1 MDYLHSLTA
10 TSTVAII
17 AFPLLSLFY
26 FLWISRRNTNSKK
39 TAPEAGGAWPIIGHL
54 RLLGGSQPPHISLAN
69 MADKY
74 GRIFSIKL
82 GVHRALV
89 VSNWEIA
96 KECLTIN
103 DKAFASRPK
112 LACSEIMGYNGAMI
126 GFAPYGPY
134 WRQMRKI
141 VTIELLS
148 NHRLELL
155 KPVRESEIK
164 TSLQQLYQLW
174 NKKRSTNSDKVLVE
188 MKGWFKEVTLN
199 VILRMIVG
207 KRIPNSSEG
216 GEHLKWKK
224 SMDDFLVLSGKF
236 LISDAL
242 PFLRFLDIGGDIKF
256 MKKTAKELEQVVQG
270 WLREHKQKR
279 AENKANGE
287 EDFMGVML
295 SILSEA
301 EEHHADTIN
310 KANSLVRASLLT
322 KLIAINNIQKLEM
335 LLGIMAAAED
345 TTSVTLTWALSLLLN
360 NRDTLS
366 KVQQELD
373 VKVGKDRL
381 VVTESDTKSLVYLQS
396 IIKET
401 LRLYPAAPLS
411 MIHEAIEDCTVNG
424 YHVSAGTWLIMN
436 LHKIHRDPLIWA
448 NPSKF
453 QPERFMTTHKDVDVR
468 GQNFEL
474 IPFGSGRRM
483 CPGISFALQN
493 SSLILANVLHWFEFE
508 TSFDEAVDMREAPG
522 LTSSKAT
529 PLEVYVTPRLRAFVY
544 NSSN

>member
-1 MDYLHSLTA
+1 MDYSHSLTA
-10 TSTVAII
+10 TSAVAII
-17 AFPLLSLFY
+17 AFPLLFLFS
-26 FLWISRRNTNSKK
+26 FLLISRRNTNSKK

-69 MADKY
+69 LADKY

-89 VSNWEIA
+89 VSDWEIA
-96 KECLTIN
+96 KECLTVN

-112 LACSEIMGYNGAMI
+112 LASSEILGNNRAML

-134 WRQMRKI
+134 WRQIRK
-141 VTIELLS
+141 VATIELLS

-155 KPVRESEIK
+155 KHVRESEVK

-174 NKKRSTNSDKVLVE
+174 NKKRSANSDKVLVE

-199 VILRMIVG
+199 VIMRMIVG

-216 GEHLKWKK
+216 GENLKWRK
-224 SMDDFLVLSGKF
+224 SMDDFFVLSGKF

-256 MKKTAKELEQVVQG
+256 MKKTAKELDQVLQG

-310 KANSLVRASLLT
+310 KINCLG
-322 KLIAINNIQKLEM
+322 LI
-335 LLGIMAAAED
+335 LGAED
-345 TTSVTLTWALSLLLN
+345 TTSITLTWALSLLLN
-360 NRDTLS
+360 NRDKLS

-373 VKVGKDRL
+373 VHIGKDRL
-381 VVTESDTKSLVYLQS
+381 LLTESDTKNLVYLQS

-401 LRLYPAAPLS
+401 LRLYPPAPLS
-411 MIHEAIEDCTVNG
+411 VIHEAIEDCTVNG

-436 LHKIHRDPLIWA
+436 LHKIHHDPLIWA
-448 NPSKF
+448 NPFEF
-453 QPERFMTTHKDVDVR
+453 QLERFITTHKDIDVS

-474 IPFGSGRRM
+474 VPFGSGRRM
-483 CPGISFALQN
+483 CPGVSFALQV
-493 SSLILANVLHWFEFE
+493 LQLTLANVLHWFEFE
-508 TSFDEAVDMREAPG
+508 TPSGIAVDMREG
-522 LTSSKAT
+522 LGITSSKAT
-529 PLEVYVTPRLRAFVY
+529 PLEVHITPRLPAFVY
-544 NSSN
+544 NSTNSIRAYLG

>member
-17 AFPLLSLFY
+17 AFPLLFLFSLP
-26 FLWISRRNTNSKK
+26 WISRRNTNSKK

-112 LACSEIMGYNGAMI
+112 LAFSEIMGYNGAMT

-134 WRQMRKI
+134 WRQVRKI

-155 KPVRESEIK
+155 KPVRDSEIK
-164 TSLQQLYQLW
+164 TSLQQLYQQW

-199 VILRMIVG
+199 VITRMI
-207 KRIPNSSEG
+207 KY
-216 GEHLKWKK
+216 
-224 SMDDFLVLSGKF
+224 MDDFFELSGKF

-242 PFLRFLDIGGDIKF
+242 PFLRWLDIGGDMKY
-256 MKKTAKELEQVVQG
+256 MKKTAKELDQVVEG

-279 AENKANGE
+279 AENKANSE

-295 SILSEA
+295 SILSDA
-301 EEHHADTIN
+301 EELHADTIN
-310 KANSLVRASLLT
+310 KAT
-322 KLIAINNIQKLEM
+322 C
-335 LLGIMAAAED
+335 LGIVLEAED

-360 NRDTLS
+360 NHDTLS

-401 LRLYPAAPLS
+401 LRLYPVGPLS
-411 MIHEAIEDCTVNG
+411 LIHEAIEDCTVNG
-424 YHVSAGTWLIMN
+424 YH
-436 LHKIHRDPLIWA
+436 
-448 NPSKF
+448 
-453 QPERFMTTHKDVDVR
+453 
-468 GQNFEL
+468 
-474 IPFGSGRRM
+474 
-483 CPGISFALQN
+483 
-493 SSLILANVLHWFEFE
+493 
-508 TSFDEAVDMREAPG
+508 
-522 LTSSKAT
+522 
-529 PLEVYVTPRLRAFVY
+529 
-544 NSSN
+544 

>member
-1 MDYLHSLTA
+1 MDYSHSLTA
-10 TSTVAII
+10 TSAVAII
-17 AFPLLSLFY
+17 AFPLLFLFC

-89 VSNWEIA
+89 VSDWEIA
-96 KECLTIN
+96 KAFLTTN

-112 LACSEIMGYNGAMI
+112 LASSELLGNNSAML

-134 WRQMRKI
+134 WRQIRK
-141 VTIELLS
+141 VATIELLS

-155 KPVRESEIK
+155 KH
-164 TSLQQLYQLW
+164 QLW
-174 NKKRSTNSDKVLVE
+174 NKKRSANSDKVLVE

-199 VILRMIVG
+199 VIMRMIVG

-216 GEHLKWKK
+216 GENMKWKK
-224 SMDDFLVLSGKF
+224 SMDDFIVLSGKF

-242 PFLRFLDIGGDIKF
+242 PFLRWLDIGGDMKC
-256 MKKTAKELEQVVQG
+256 MKKTAKELDQVVEG

-295 SILSEA
+295 SILSDG

-310 KANSLVRASLLT
+310 KATCLGLVL
-322 KLIAINNIQKLEM
+322 
-335 LLGIMAAAED
+335 AAED
-345 TTSVTLTWALSLLLN
+345 STATTLTWALSLLLN
-360 NRDTLS
+360 NRDKLS

-373 VKVGKDRL
+373 VHIGNDRL
-381 VVTESDTKSLVYLQS
+381 LVTESDIKNLVYLQS

-401 LRLYPAAPLS
+401 LHLYPPAPLS
-411 MIHEAIEDCTVNG
+411 VIHEAIEDCTVNG
-424 YHVSAGTWLIMN
+424 YHVSTGTWLIMN
-436 LHKIHRDPLIWA
+436 LHKIHHDPLIWA
-448 NPSKF
+448 NPFEF
-453 QPERFMTTHKDVDVR
+453 QPERFMTTHKDIDVR

-474 IPFGSGRRM
+474 VPFGSGRRM
-483 CPGISFALQN
+483 CPGVSFALQV
-493 SSLILANVLHWFEFE
+493 LQLTLANMLHWFDFE
-508 TSFDEAVDMREAPG
+508 TPSNEPIDMREAFG
-522 LTSSKAT
+522 ITISKAT
-529 PLEVYVTPRLRAFVY
+529 PLEVHITPRLLASVY
-544 NSSN
+544 DFTN

>member
-1 MDYLHSLTA
+1 MFRRAKAGVFKAKAGVFKTKVYMV
-10 TSTVAII
+10 VAHEEVDLVNVHE
-17 AFPLLSLFY
+17 AMKHPT
-26 FLWISRRNTNSKK
+26 W
-39 TAPEAGGAWPIIGHL
+39 PEAVKEELDA
-54 RLLGGSQPPHISLAN
+54 LLKNEGPQPPHVSLAN

-74 GRIFSIKL
+74 GRMFTIKL

-89 VSNWEIA
+89 VSDWEIA
-96 KECLTIN
+96 KACLTTN

-112 LACSEIMGYNGAMI
+112 LANSELMGYNGAML

-141 VTIELLS
+141 ATIELLS

-155 KPVRESEIK
+155 KHVRESEVK
-164 TSLQQLYQLW
+164 TSLQQLYELW
-174 NKKRSTNSDKVLVE
+174 NKKRSANSDKVLMQ

-199 VILRMIVG
+199 VIMRIIVG

-224 SMDDFLVLSGKF
+224 SMDDFFVLSGKF

-242 PFLRFLDIGGDIKF
+242 PFLRWLDIGGDLKC
-256 MKKTAKELEQVVQG
+256 MKKTAKQLDQVVQG
-270 WLREHKQKR
+270 WLREQKQKR

-295 SILSEA
+295 SIPSDG

-310 KANSLVRASLLT
+310 KATS
-322 KLIAINNIQKLEM
+322 
-335 LLGIMAAAED
+335 AED
-345 TTSVTLTWALSLLLN
+345 PTSITLTWVLSLLLN
-360 NRDTLS
+360 NRDKLS

-373 VKVGKDRL
+373 VHIGKDRL
-381 VVTESDTKSLVYLQS
+381 FGTESDTKNLVYLQS

-401 LRLYPAAPLS
+401 LRLYPPVPLS
-411 MIHEAIEDCTVNG
+411 VIHEAIEDCTVNG

-448 NPSKF
+448 NPFEF
-453 QPERFMTTHKDVDVR
+453 QPERFITTHKDIDVR

-474 IPFGSGRRM
+474 VPFGSGRRM
-483 CPGISFALQN
+483 CPGVSFALQV
-493 SSLILANVLHWFEFE
+493 LQLTLANVLHWFEFE
-508 TSFDEAVDMREAPG
+508 TPSGIAVVMREG
-522 LTSSKAT
+522 LGVTSFKAT
-529 PLEVYVTPRLRAFVY
+529 PLEVHITPRLPFFVY
-544 NSSN
+544 NSTK

>member
-1 MDYLHSLTA
+1 MDYSHSLTA
-10 TSTVAII
+10 TSAVAII
-17 AFPLLSLFY
+17 AFPLLFLFC

-89 VSNWEIA
+89 VSDWEIA
-96 KECLTIN
+96 KACLTTN

-112 LACSEIMGYNGAMI
+112 LASSELLGNNSAML

-134 WRQMRKI
+134 WRQIRK
-141 VTIELLS
+141 VATIELLS

-155 KPVRESEIK
+155 KH
-164 TSLQQLYQLW
+164 QLW
-174 NKKRSTNSDKVLVE
+174 NKKRSANSDKVLVE

-199 VILRMIVG
+199 VIMRMIVG

-216 GEHLKWKK
+216 GENLKWRK
-224 SMDDFLVLSGKF
+224 SMDDFFVLSGKF

-256 MKKTAKELEQVVQG
+256 MKKTAKELDQVVEG

-279 AENKANGE
+279 AENKANSE
-287 EDFMGVML
+287 EDFMGLML
-295 SILSEA
+295 SILSDA
-301 EEHHADTIN
+301 EELHADTIT
-310 KANSLVRASLLT
+310 KANSL
-322 KLIAINNIQKLEM
+322 AII
-335 LLGIMAAAED
+335 IAAAD

-366 KVQQELD
+366 RFQQELD
-373 VKVGKDRL
+373 VKVGKGRL
-381 VVTESDTKSLVYLQS
+381 IVTESDTKNLVYLQS

-401 LRLYPAAPLS
+401 LRLYPTGPLS
-411 MIHEAIEDCTVNG
+411 IIHEAIEDCTVNG

-483 CPGISFALQN
+483 CPGLSFALQN
-493 SSLILANVLHWFEFE
+493 LSLILANVLHWFEFE
-508 TSFDEAVDMREAPG
+508 TSLDEAVDMREAPG
-522 LTSSKAT
+522 LTSSKVT
-529 PLEVYVTPRLRAFVY
+529 PLEVYVTPRLHAFVY
-544 NSSN
+544 NSFN